1 MKKRRVFRLAFV
13 LPLIVAGCTL
23 LRGPLKE
30 EEPANVDLEVISTLR
45 PGHPRLMLTDDDLAS
60 LRALLKTDPE
70 LQGLVEK
77 VVAEA
82 TDLLDK
88 PTVEYIVIGPR
99 LLSQSRAC
107 LMKVYALALAYRLTD
122 EMKFADRAK
131 VELLAAAAF
140 KDWNPSHFLD
150 TAEMSHA
157 FGIGYDWLYD
167 ELGEDR
173 DTIRA
178 ALIEKGLKPG
188 LLCYRGEASYGW
200 WIMRH
205 HNWNQV
211 CNGGLLVGALAVA
224 DEHPEMAAE
233 IVAGAIESLP
243 RAMASYAP
251 DGGWAEG
258 PGYWHYATRYN
269 AYALAALESALG
281 TDFGL
286 SESPGFADAGLFRI
300 YSIGPHGKTFNYADA
315 GSGAGPAE
323 EMFWLARKFD
333 RPIYAWHQRE
343 MLRHGSPNAL
353 DVFWYD
359 PRGETPDTAQL
370 PLDSMF
376 TGVDVAFLRS
386 RWHDP
391 NAIYVGF
398 KGGDNEANH
407 SHLDLGT
414 FVLDADGVRWAVDLG
429 SDDYNMPGY
438 FGKNRW
444 TYYRLRTE
452 SHNTLVINGDNQNPK
467 AKAPL
472 IAFESTPELAYA
484 IADLTAA
491 YEGHADRVRRTIA
504 LIDRSHVLVRDDLDL
519 KDTATEIVW
528 GMVTPADVELD
539 GAKAILRQKGKT
551 LTARIVSPKGAVFEV
566 ISTTPPPPQKQNEG
580 ARKLAIRVAPRENS
594 LRITVLLSPGSS
606 GDVEISEI
614 PHLLKLVV
622 ERM

>member
-1 MKKRRVFRLAFV
+1 MRKRRAFRLVFLLV
-13 LPLIVAGCTL
+13 PIVAGCAL
-23 LRGPLKE
+23 FRAPVKE
-30 EEPANVDLEVISTLR
+30 ENVAKIDLDVISTLR
-45 PGHPRLMLTDDDLAS
+45 PGHPRLILTDDDLVS
-60 LRALLKTDPE
+60 LRALLETDPE
-70 LQGLVEK
+70 LQGLVDK

-82 TDLLDK
+82 TGLLGK
-88 PTVEYIVIGPR
+88 PTVEYIIVGPR

-107 LMKVYALALAYRLTD
+107 LMKVYALALAYRLTG
-122 EMKFADRAK
+122 EMKFAERAK
-131 VELLAAAAF
+131 TELLAAAAF

-157 FGIGYDWLYD
+157 FGIGYDWLYE
-167 ELGEDR
+167 ELGADR
-173 DTIRA
+173 VTIRE

-211 CNGGLLVGALAVA
+211 CNGGLLIGALAVA
-224 DEHPEMAAE
+224 DEYPKIAAE
-233 IVAGAIESLP
+233 IVTGALESLP

-269 AYALAALESALG
+269 AYGLAALDSALG
-281 TDFGL
+281 TNFGL
-286 SESPGFADAGLFRI
+286 SESPGFAEAGLFRI
-300 YSIGPHGKTFNYADA
+300 HSIGPHGQTFNYADA
-315 GSGAGPAE
+315 SSGSGPAE

-333 RPIYAWHQRE
+333 RPLYAWHQRE
-343 MLRHGSPNAL
+343 TLKRSSPNAL
-353 DVFWYD
+353 DVLWYD
-359 PRGETPDTAQL
+359 PRGETPDTEEL
-370 PLDSMF
+370 PLDAMF

-386 RWHDP
+386 KWHDP

-438 FGKNRW
+438 FGNKRW

-452 SHNTLVINGDNQNPK
+452 SHNTLVINGENQNPE

-472 IAFESTPELAYA
+472 TAFESTPELAYA
-484 IADLTAA
+484 VADLTAA
-491 YEGHADRVRRTIA
+491 YAEHADRAHRTIA
-504 LIDRSHVLVRDDLDL
+504 LIDRSQVLVRDELDL
-519 KDTATEIVW
+519 NDTTAEIVW
-528 GMVTPADVELD
+528 GMVTPAEVELE
-539 GAKAILRQKGKT
+539 GATAILHQKGKT
-551 LTARIVSPKGAVFEV
+551 LTATILAPADAVFEV
-566 ISTTPPPPQKQNEG
+566 VSTTPPPPQKQNEG
-580 ARKLAIRVAPRENS
+580 TRKLAIRVTPREDP
-594 LRITVLLSPGSS
+594 LLIRVLLTPGSS
-606 GDVEISEI
+606 GEIEI
-614 PHLLKLVV
+614 PTIPPL
-622 ERM
+622 ESR

>member
-1 MKKRRVFRLAFV
+1 MAGKGGEPVNSDTQV
-13 LPLIVAGCTL
+13 L
-23 LRGPLKE
+23 
-30 EEPANVDLEVISTLR
+30 STLR
-45 PGHPRLMLTDDDLAS
+45 ADHPRLILTDGDLTS
-60 LRALLKTDPE
+60 LRVLLETDAQ
-70 LQGLVEK
+70 LQGLVQRL
-77 VVAEA
+77 VAEA
-82 TDLLDK
+82 NDLLEK
-88 PTVEYIVIGPR
+88 PTVEYKLIGPR

-107 LMKVYALALAYRLTD
+107 LLKVYTLALAYRLTG
-122 EMKFADRAK
+122 EAKFAERAK

-188 LLCYRGEASYGW
+188 LQCYRGEMRFGW
-200 WIMRH
+200 WVKSH

-211 CNGGLLVGALAVA
+211 CNGGLVIGALAVA
-224 DEHPEMAAE
+224 DECPEIAAE
-233 IVAGAIESLP
+233 TVSSALRSLP

-269 AYALAALESALG
+269 VYCLAALDSALD

-286 SESPGFADAGLFRI
+286 SESSGFADAGLFRI
-300 YSIGPHGKTFNYADA
+300 YSIGPLGKTFNYADA
-315 GSGAGPAE
+315 RSSAGPAE
-323 EMFWLARKFD
+323 EMFWLARKLD
-333 RPIYAWHQRE
+333 RPLYAWHERK
-343 MLRHGSPNAL
+343 MLERGRPNPL
-353 DVFWYD
+353 DIVWFD
-359 PRGETPDTAQL
+359 PRGEKPNIDEL
-370 PLDSMF
+370 PLNAMF
-376 TGVDVAFLRS
+376 TGVDVAFLRGG
-386 RWHDP
+386 WDDI
-391 NAIYVGF
+391 NAIFVGF
-398 KGGDNEANH
+398 KGGDNQANH

-452 SHNTLVINGDNQNPK
+452 SHNTLLINEGNQNTK

-472 IAFESTPELAYA
+472 IAFESSPQLAFT

-491 YEGHADRVRRTIA
+491 YEEHAERAHRGVA
-504 LIDRSHVLVRDDLDL
+504 LIDRSQVLVQDDLDL
-519 KDTATEIVW
+519 KNTAAEIVW
-528 GMVTPADVELD
+528 GMVTAADLELD
-539 GAKAILRQKGKT
+539 GATAILREKGKT
-551 LTARIVSPKGAVFEV
+551 LTAKILLPKDAAFELV
-566 ISTTPPPPQKQNEG
+566 STTPSLPQKQNEG
-580 ARKLAIRVAPRENS
+580 TRKLAVRINPRQNS
-594 LRITVLLSPGSS
+594 LRIAVLLTPGSS
-606 GDVEISEI
+606 SKRETPEIR
-614 PHLLKLVV
+614 PLKQWK
-622 ERM
+622 RGR

>member
-1 MKKRRVFRLAFV
+1 MRNRRVFRLALPFV
-13 LPLIVAGCTL
+13 LIVAGCAL
-23 LRGPLKE
+23 FRAPLKE
-30 EEPANVDLEVISTLR
+30 EEPAEIGLEVISTLR
-45 PGHPRLMLTDDDLAS
+45 SGHPRLMLTDNDLAS
-60 LRALLKTDPE
+60 LGILLETDPE
-70 LQGLVEK
+70 LQGLVDK

-88 PTVEYIVIGPR
+88 PTVEYIIIGPR

-107 LMKVYALALAYRLTD
+107 LMKVYTLALAYRLTG
-122 EMKFADRAK
+122 EMKFAERAK
-131 VELLAAAAF
+131 TELLAAAAF

-167 ELGEDR
+167 ELGEGR

-178 ALIEKGLKPG
+178 ALIEKGLTPG
-188 LLCYRGEASYGW
+188 LLCYRGQASYGW
-200 WIMRH
+200 WVRCH

-224 DEHPEMAAE
+224 DEYPEMAAE
-233 IVAGAIESLP
+233 IVAGALESLP

-300 YSIGPHGKTFNYADA
+300 HSIGPHGQTFNYADA
-315 GSGAGPAE
+315 GSGSGPAE

-333 RPIYAWHQRE
+333 RPIYSWHQRE
-343 MLRHGSPNAL
+343 MLKRGRPNAL
-353 DVFWYD
+353 DVVWFD
-359 PRGETPDTAQL
+359 PRGDRPDTDQL
-370 PLDSMF
+370 PLDAIF
-376 TGVDVAFLRS
+376 KGVDVAFLRS

-391 NAIYVGF
+391 SAIYVGF
-398 KGGDNEANH
+398 KGGDNQANH

-429 SDDYNMPGY
+429 SDNYNMPGY
-438 FGKNRW
+438 FGNKRW

-452 SHNTLVINGDNQNPK
+452 SHNTLVVNGQNQNAE

-491 YEGHADRVRRTIA
+491 YAEPVERARRTIA
-504 LIDRSHVLVRDDLDL
+504 LINRSHVLVRDDLDL

-528 GMVTPADVELD
+528 GMVTPADIELD
-539 GAKAILRQKGKT
+539 GAKAILRQEGKT
-551 LTARIVSPKGAVFEV
+551 LSAEILAPADARFEV

-580 ARKLAIRVAPRENS
+580 TRKLAIRVAPQEKS
-594 LRITVLLSPGSS
+594 VRIAVVISPGSS
-606 GDVEISEI
+606 GDFRTLEDRFLEVFNI
-614 PHLLKLVV
+614 PG
-622 ERM
+622 